1 MSSQGSQAVELH
13 DESPDLDEFRHHVL
27 QGLARDRKRLSS
39 KYLYDQRGSEL
50 FDRICEVDEYYPT
63 RTELR
68 ITQDNAKEMAAM
80 IGPRCLLIEFGS
92 GSSVKTR
99 ILLDELE
106 DAAAYVPVDISAEHL
121 LTSAKDLANDYPG
134 LRVLPVCADF
144 TQPFDLPECPS
155 DVGRRVVY
163 FPGSTIGNF
172 TPEQAD
178 KCLALAADLCGTGGG
193 LLIGVDLK
201 KDRET
206 LEAAYNDAEGV
217 TAEFN
222 LNLLARINRE
232 LDADF
237 SKDQFEHKAVYD
249 EKNGRIESYLVSLC
263 EQEVTVDE
271 TVVSFNEGESI
282 LTEYSHKYSLADF
295 QVVASVAGFSV
306 RKVWTDARSLFS
318 VQYLTI
324 S

>member
-1 MSSQGSQAVELH
+1 MSSRQSQAVQLH
-13 DESPDLDEFRHHVL
+13 DEGPDVDEFRDHVL
-27 QGLARDRKRLSS
+27 RGLTRDHKRLSS

-68 ITQDNAKEMAAM
+68 ITRDNVEEMAST

-92 GSSVKTR
+92 GSSIKTR

-106 DAAAYVPVDISAEHL
+106 DTAAYVPVDISAEHL
-121 LTSAKDLANDYPG
+121 MASAEELADDYPS

-178 KCLALAADLCGTGGG
+178 RCLALAADLCGAGGG

-201 KDRET
+201 KDRKT

-222 LNLLARINRE
+222 LNMLTRINRE

-237 SKDQFEHKAVYD
+237 SEDRFEHKAIYD
-249 EKNGRIESYLVSLC
+249 EKNGRIESHLVSLC
-263 EQEVTVDE
+263 DQEVTVDE
-271 TVVSFNEGESI
+271 TVVSFDEGESI
-282 LTEYSHKYSLADF
+282 LTEYSHKYSLSDF
-295 QVVASVAGFSV
+295 QEIAAVAGFEV
-306 RKVWTDARSLFS
+306 RKVWTDARRLFS
-318 VQYLTI
+318 VQYLTVH
-324 S
+324 